1 MNNNG
6 VEIDIN
12 KVLSMFSE
20 LTSKERKKT
29 FKLSLR
35 KSANILRKQVV
46 TNLKSIV
53 KDVNTKNRWNQK
65 TLQSGVRLSVE
76 RDAQSV
82 KVHILGDFRL
92 KFFELGTKDRY
103 NKKKK
108 KVKLKKER
116 YTGSNKAKYFFK
128 DAKTQTE
135 QQVFSSLE
143 QSFTDIIKKI
153 NDKHK

>member
-1 MNNNG
+1 MNNG
-6 VEIDIN
+6 VEIDTQQ
-12 KVLSMFSE
+12 VLSMFSE

-46 TNLKSIV
+46 SNLKSVV

-76 RDAQSV
+76 KDSQSV

-92 KFFELGTKDRY
+92 KFFELGTKNRY
-103 NKKKK
+103 NEKKK

-116 YTGSNKAKYFFK
+116 YTGSNKANYYFK
-128 DAKTQTE
+128 NAKTQTE